1 LARRHH
7 PALPRP
13 VVHVPP
19 DVAGLRNPATI
30 ARTSIV
36 EPRLL
41 SSISARVALAALELG
56 VVAAGVVS
64 RVAVAEPL
72 CRLAGSAWYVAA
84 PSSRRAVRD
93 NLRRIL
99 AREPRSSEVRA
110 VFQSGAL
117 NYWDTFALAHL
128 DRDELIRLV
137 TIHGLEHLDAALTR
151 GRGVILA
158 GAHLGSLAL
167 VGMVLPARG
176 YRMLALVEPIKPPE
190 VFDFFVRRRAAFGA
204 RLLPATPSSLRE
216 LLTALRN
223 NELIGLVS
231 DRDVTG
237 TGLEIEFFGAPTR
250 FADGAAALAVR
261 TGAPILPAVAIRR
274 PDGTFEGWIE
284 PPVQV
289 AEASDSKL
297 AIRALTQ
304 AVALRLEY
312 YVANYPEQWTVFQTR
327 WPAARPG

>member
-1 LARRHH
+1 
-7 PALPRP
+7 
-13 VVHVPP
+13 
-19 DVAGLRNPATI
+19 
-30 ARTSIV
+30 
-36 EPRLL
+36 
-41 SSISARVALAALELG
+41 
-56 VVAAGVVS
+56 
-64 RVAVAEPL
+64 
-72 CRLAGSAWYVAA
+72 
-84 PSSRRAVRD
+84 VRG
-93 NLRRIL
+93 NLRQVL
-99 AREPRSSEVRA
+99 GREPRAAEVRA
-110 VFQSGAL
+110 VFQYGAL

-128 DRDELIRLV
+128 RRDELIRLV
-137 TIHGLEHLDAALTR
+137 TIHGFEHLDAALAQ

-176 YRMLALVEPIKPPE
+176 YSMLALVEPIKPPE
-190 VFDFFVRRRAAFGA
+190 LFDFFVQRRAAFGA
-204 RLLPATPSSLRE
+204 RLLPATSSSLRE
-216 LLTALRN
+216 LLGALRR

-237 TGLEIEFFGAPTR
+237 TGLEIDFFGAPTR

-274 PDGTFEGWIE
+274 PNGTFEGWIE

-289 AEASDSKL
+289 ADAPDSKL

-312 YVANYPEQWTVFQTR
+312 YVANHPEQWTVFQTR
-327 WPAARPG
+327 WPAARPGKGVASHEARTRVAVRFRVPRRRH